1 VTAASLIWTWVLIGA
16 VCTAGCAIAG
26 VVGRRLQD
34 AERERS
40 RQQWQHMCEE
50 LGAENLDAGYAY
62 EESPA
67 APAREAIPTEALR

>member
-1 VTAASLIWTWVLIGA
+1 VTAASLFWTWVLIGA

-26 VVGRRLQD
+26 AVGERVHR

-50 LGAENLDAGYAY
+50 LGAENLDGGYPY
-62 EESPA
+62 EELPTAA
-67 APAREAIPTEALR
+67 APEAIPTEALR